1 MRTTDT
7 PLKPSGTAYKFFEQW
22 LRTKVFVSDIWV
34 AMIMVVSF
42 LFDKICL
49 IRENYNNLKIV
60 TINYN
65 NKVSYM
71 KILENHLLEL
81 LELTARSMCY

>member
-1 MRTTDT
+1 
-7 PLKPSGTAYKFFEQW
+7 
-22 LRTKVFVSDIWV
+22 
-34 AMIMVVSF
+34 MIMVVSF